1 MSKAPSKSVFVGNI
15 PYGLTEEQII
25 RIFSTAGKVLNFR
38 LVYDRETGRPK
49 GFGFVEFPD
58 SDSAASAV
66 RNLNDHEIMNRK
78 LRVDFS
84 NDGDNG
90 DDNSAP
96 LNYQHQPPPMP
107 IAMPS
112 NGYAAP
118 PPLEGPPRGAPSSIP
133 PLPLGVELPQ
143 GLTCPD
149 AISRTLNTLPP
160 AQLLDVLSQMK
171 TLATTDAARATELL
185 HQAPQLSYAI
195 FQALLLMGLVSTEA
209 LSSVVEQASAA
220 PPMHQPPPQPIH
232 QQAQHQPYS
241 APPPGNY
248 PPGYPPPPTH
258 MSGQLGMQMGTPSAH
273 VQGYPPPAPVQQ
285 RQQPPQQP
293 PPQQQQ
299 QQPNTEDLMRQVMEM
314 PQSMVDQLPPA
325 ERAQIMALRAQYGR

>member
-1 MSKAPSKSVFVGNI
+1 MSKPPSKSVFVGNI

-25 RIFSTAGKVLNFR
+25 RIFSSAGKVLNFR

-58 SDSAASAV
+58 SDSASSAV
-66 RNLNDHEIMNRK
+66 RNLNDYEIMNRK

-84 NDGDNG
+84 NDGG
-90 DDNSAP
+90 EDDSAAP
-96 LNYQHQPPPMP
+96 TVYQPPPMP
-107 IAMPS
+107 S
-112 NGYAAP
+112 NGVPIP
-118 PPLEGPPRGAPSSIP
+118 PPHNPNSSIP
-133 PLPLGVELPQ
+133 PLPHGVDLPP

-171 TLATTDAARATELL
+171 TLATTDAAKATELL

-209 LSSVVEQASAA
+209 LGSVVEAAS
-220 PPMHQPPPQPIH
+220 QPPPMQTPQQQQPAY
-232 QQAQHQPYS
+232 QV
-241 APPPGNY
+241 PPPSNY
-248 PPGYPPPPTH
+248 PPGFPPPPPH
-258 MSGQLGMQMGTPSAH
+258 MSGQLGMQMGTPP
-273 VQGYPPPAPVQQ
+273 QGQGLYPPPP
-285 RQQPPQQP
+285 PPQRAP

-299 QQPNTEDLMRQVMEM
+299 PQQALPDTDALMQQVLAM
-314 PQSMVDQLPPA
+314 PQEVIDQLPPND
-325 ERAQIMALRAQYGR
+325 RAQIMTLRATYGR

>member
-1 MSKAPSKSVFVGNI
+1 MSKPPSKSVFVGNI

-25 RIFSTAGKVLNFR
+25 RIFSSAGKVLNFR

-58 SDSAASAV
+58 SDSASSAV
-66 RNLNDHEIMNRK
+66 RNLNDYEIMNRK

-84 NDGDNG
+84 NDGG
-90 DDNSAP
+90 EDDSSAP
-96 LNYQHQPPPMP
+96 TGYQPPP
-107 IAMPS
+107 IPS
-112 NGYAAP
+112 NGVPVP
-118 PPLEGPPRGAPSSIP
+118 PPMNLNSSIP
-133 PLPLGVELPQ
+133 PLPLGVDLPP

-171 TLATTDAARATELL
+171 TLATTDAAKATELL

-209 LSSVVEQASAA
+209 LGAVVEAAS
-220 PPMHQPPPQPIH
+220 QPPPIQ
-232 QQAQHQPYS
+232 
-241 APPPGNY
+241 APPPQQQPPQYQILAPSNY
-248 PPGYPPPPTH
+248 PPGFPPPPPH
-258 MSGQLGMQMGTPSAH
+258 MSGQLGMPMGTPP
-273 VQGYPPPAPVQQ
+273 QGQGLYPPPP
-285 RQQPPQQP
+285 PPQQRAP

-299 QQPNTEDLMRQVMEM
+299 PNLQDTDQLMQQVLAMSQDVI
-314 PQSMVDQLPPA
+314 DQLPPGD
-325 ERAQIMALRAQYGR
+325 RAQIMALRASYGR